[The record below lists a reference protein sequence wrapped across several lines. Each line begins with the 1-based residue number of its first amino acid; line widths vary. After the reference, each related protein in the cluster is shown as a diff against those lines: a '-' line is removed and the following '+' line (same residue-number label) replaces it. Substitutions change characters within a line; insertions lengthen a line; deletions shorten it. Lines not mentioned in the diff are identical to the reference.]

1 LLGFGLEEDVAFL
14 LLGVA
19 DGLFGFGVGKGLF
32 GLGEGSASFLLK
44 TSVL

>member
-1 LLGFGLEEDVAFL
+1 LEEDVAFC

-19 DGLFGFGVGKGLF
+19 VGLFGFGVGKGLF
-32 GLGEGSASFLLK
+32 GLGVGAASLLLK

>member
-1 LLGFGLEEDVAFL
+1 LLGFGVDEDVAFL

-19 DGLFGFGVGKGLF
+19 DGLFGFGVGKGLSGF
-32 GLGEGSASFLLK
+32 DVSTGSLLLN